1 MTDAGAHGLQHQW
14 TAGDAPLA
22 CATEPLWG
30 AWPSDPLWTL
40 PVHLGTP
47 GPWSWEAGWELEG
60 TSLGGWCVVLTSAGE
75 GLPETQC
82 SFHGGQLGG
91 PEGAKGKAACWE
103 EWPREGTPC
112 ADSHFAH
119 WER

>member
-30 AWPSDPLWTL
+30 AWPSDPLRTL

-60 TSLGGWCVVLTSAGE
+60 TSLEEGGAVLTSAGE
-75 GLPETQC
+75 GAAGDPVLLPRRT
-82 SFHGGQLGG
+82 
-91 PEGAKGKAACWE
+91 AR
-103 EWPREGTPC
+103 WPRGGHREGSLPGGV
-112 ADSHFAH
+112 AAGRDSLC
-119 WER
+119 